1 MLVSEM
7 EMQLSEDHEGIIEL
21 PADAPLGEIY
31 AKWAGLD
38 DPVIEIKLTP
48 NRPDCTG
55 VHGIARDLAAADM
68 GKFIDK
74 TVKPVKGTGACP
86 VHGDA
91 RLRRHAVALPR
102 LRAAAGARRQE
113 RPVARLAAEAPHRDR
128 AAPDQRA
135 GRHHQLHHL
144 RPRPAAARVRR
155 RQGAAAISWCGARKP
170 GEQLLAL
177 DGKTY
182 TLDDTHVRDRRR
194 GRAGIARRHH
204 GRRGLRLRRE
214 HHRRADRVGA
224 VGAAQ
229 HRADRPQARHQFGRA
244 LPLRARRRSGL
255 PGAGARARDPDGARP
270 LRRHAVGDHGRR
282 RSAGAGAG
290 HRFPALAS

>member
-7 EMQLSEDHEGIIEL
+7 EMQLSDDHEGIIEL
-21 PADAPLGEIY
+21 PADAPLGEVY

-55 VHGIARDLAAADM
+55 VHGVARDLAAADM

-74 TVKPVKGTGACP
+74 MVKPVKGTGACP
-86 VHGDA
+86 VQGDA

-102 LRAAAGARRQE
+102 LRAAAGARREE
-113 RPVARLAAEAPHRDR
+113 RPVARLAAEAAHRDR

-144 RPRPAAARVRR
+144 RPRPPAACVRR
-155 RQGAAAISWCGARKP
+155 RQGAGQSRGAAREAGRAAARARR
-170 GEQLLAL
+170 QDLHARRH
-177 DGKTY
+177 
-182 TLDDTHVRDRRR
+182 HVRDRRR
-194 GRAGIARRHH
+194 RRAGIARRHH

-270 LRRHAVGDHGRR
+270 LRRHGVGDHRRR
-282 RSAGAGAG
+282 RSAGAGA
-290 HRFPALAS
+290 RSSISRSRS